1 MEHSMINI
9 RLGVQAD
16 LDNLLELYSELRPN
30 DPILTVN
37 ESKDAWNNLLNNPY
51 VKIVVAEVNNVLAS
65 TCQLSI
71 CPTLTNNARP
81 FGIIEHVIT
90 SSKHRRR
97 GLSQKV
103 IEKSL
108 EFAWEF
114 NCYKVM
120 LLSGE
125 SRTEAHKLYEKIGF
139 KSGIERGFIIKP

>member
-1 MEHSMINI
+1 MINI
-9 RLGVQAD
+9 RLGVQSD
-16 LDNLLELYSELRPN
+16 LDNLLALYSELRPN
-30 DPILTVN
+30 DPILTVS

-51 VKIVVAEVNNVLAS
+51 VKIVVAEVGNALAS

-90 SSKHRRR
+90 SSEYRRR

-108 EFAWEF
+108 EFAWGF

-125 SRTEAHKLYEKIGF
+125 GRTEAHKLYEKIGF

>member
-1 MEHSMINI
+1 MTNI
-9 RLGVQAD
+9 RLGTPSD
-16 LDNLLELYSELRPN
+16 LDNLLGLYRELRPN
-30 DPILTVN
+30 DPILT
-37 ESKDAWNNLLNNPY
+37 EQDAKQAWDNLLNNPY
-51 VKIVVAEVNNVLAS
+51 VKIVVAEVDGVLAS
-65 TCQLSI
+65 ACQLSI

-90 SSKHRRR
+90 GSQYRRR

-108 EFAWEF
+108 ALAWEF

-125 SRTEAHKLYEKIGF
+125 SRTEAHRLYEKIGF
-139 KSGIERGFIIKP
+139 KSGIEKGFIIRP